1 MFSFA
6 GGRARNARGRKMGAR
21 GALGYLYKW
30 RERERGVEAKGE
42 ARGDEREGDGEKG
55 IRAGITLGD
64 CGIVNP
70 CRVALV
76 LLLFLSPALSIC
88 LSLFHPLQCRPPFPL
103 PSSPL
108 PFPRLTPSLS
118 LFLFSS
124 RLAFSSSTYPSHGLV
139 RRWNIGEQRID
150 GCWEG

>member
-1 MFSFA
+1 MHE
-6 GGRARNARGRKMGAR
+6 GGGWGVRALSDIYIGGEK
-21 GALGYLYKW
+21 
-30 RERERGVEAKGE
+30 RERGEEVKRKV
-42 ARGDEREGDGEKG
+42 RGDEKEGDGEKG

-88 LSLFHPLQCRPPFPL
+88 LSLFHPLHCRPPFPL

-108 PFPRLTPSLS
+108 PGLYPSLS
-118 LFLFSS
+118 L
-124 RLAFSSSTYPSHGLV
+124 
-139 RRWNIGEQRID
+139 
-150 GCWEG
+150 